1 MKQLIF
7 ILSFFTITSGIAQE
21 IKFSISAPDTTIYM
35 ARYFGKNTYYA
46 DTAELKNGVAI
57 FDGSKHRGGL
67 YALIL
72 PNGRPIDFIIDGEPA
87 IDMVIGNINEPIK
100 TMDVKKSTNN
110 KVLFDF
116 MQYNGK
122 QREKAQVL
130 SDKMKEV
137 KDEKT
142 KDVIKEEYKKL
153 NDEVKAYQSKL
164 VENNPDRFVGV
175 MIKMTMDPE
184 LPEHP
189 RDEAGNITD
198 SNYVYNYYL
207 NHYWDNVDLTDYRVV
222 NCKVFHN
229 KLDKY
234 FAKKGSFLIPDTV
247 IVYAKKLVDK
257 TDAEDQT
264 NKVFQYVVHHITNKY
279 ESMQIVGM
287 DKVFYFMA
295 SSYYCTPEPKAYW
308 ITDDYK
314 KKVCE
319 RREHIGRTLIGNPAI
334 PLILPDSTEKKWINF
349 YDLKGDY
356 TVLYFWDPHCG
367 HCKKS
372 TPKLQTLYE
381 EKFRERNVPIYAIGK
396 ASGDDFEDWKAFIRK
411 HNLEFVNVGVTDSI
425 FNIVTD
431 TSAAGIAKT
440 YNLVQNYT
448 TVQSLNYADTYDVY
462 STPKIFLLDGDG
474 RILYK
479 QISIGQLEEI
489 VDGLTG
495 HADDEKLFPVEDPEN
510 GLDPETE

>member
-1 MKQLIF
+1 
-7 ILSFFTITSGIAQE
+7 
-21 IKFSISAPDTTIYM
+21 
-35 ARYFGKNTYYA
+35 
-46 DTAELKNGVAI
+46 
-57 FDGSKHRGGL
+57 
-67 YALIL
+67 
-72 PNGRPIDFIIDGEPA
+72 
-87 IDMVIGNINEPIK
+87 
-100 TMDVKKSTNN
+100 
-110 KVLFDF
+110 
-116 MQYNGK
+116 
-122 QREKAQVL
+122 
-130 SDKMKEV
+130 
-137 KDEKT
+137 
-142 KDVIKEEYKKL
+142 
-153 NDEVKAYQSKL
+153 
-164 VENNPDRFVGV
+164 
-175 MIKMTMDPE
+175 
-184 LPEHP
+184 
-189 RDEAGNITD
+189 
-198 SNYVYNYYL
+198 
-207 NHYWDNVDLTDYRVV
+207 
-222 NCKVFHN
+222 
-229 KLDKY
+229 
-234 FAKKGSFLIPDTV
+234 
-247 IVYAKKLVDK
+247 
-257 TDAEDQT
+257 
-264 NKVFQYVVHHITNKY
+264 
-279 ESMQIVGM
+279 MQIVGM

-440 YNLVQNYT
+440 YNLIQNYT